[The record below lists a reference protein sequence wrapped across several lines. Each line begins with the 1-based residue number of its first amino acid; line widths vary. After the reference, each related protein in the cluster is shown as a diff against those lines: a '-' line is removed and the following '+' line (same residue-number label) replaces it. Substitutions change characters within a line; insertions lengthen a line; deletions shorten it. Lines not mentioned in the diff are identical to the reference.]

1 MMMLTVRMVAY
12 TAVRPMDDGDE
23 RINGENFFQYIF
35 IFSFFFCFFKGEKLE
50 SRTGYWGK

>member
-1 MMMLTVRMVAY
+1 MMLTVQMVAY

-35 IFSFFFCFFKGEKLE
+35 IFPFFLLFQREKLE
-50 SRTGYWGK
+50 SRTGYQEK